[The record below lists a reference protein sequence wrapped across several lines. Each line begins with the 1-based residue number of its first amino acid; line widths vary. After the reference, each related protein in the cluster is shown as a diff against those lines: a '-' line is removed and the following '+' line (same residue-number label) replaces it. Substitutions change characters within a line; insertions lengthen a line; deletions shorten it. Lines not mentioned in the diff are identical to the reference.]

1 MTAQSPTPSS
11 VPTQERP
18 AHLTRDPRS
27 VEVAVPAIARS
38 ALEIVRDLR
47 PATALTRMVT
57 PEVAAQLSRRAALTR
72 RLRGGRPAASRLRVA
87 VTGVRT
93 CIIDGTTVEASAV
106 LRESTRA
113 RFIAMRWELRHTGW
127 RVTVLEIG

>member
-1 MTAQSPTPSS
+1 MTVPPRISAP
-11 VPTQERP
+11 VPTEERP
-18 AHLTRDPRS
+18 AQLTHDPRS
-27 VEVAVPAIARS
+27 VEVAVPSIARS

-47 PATALTRMVT
+47 PATALTRMVS
-57 PEVAAQLSRRAALTR
+57 PEIAAQLARRAALTR
-72 RLRGGRPAASRLRVA
+72 RLRAGRPAAQRLRVA

-93 CIIDGTTVEASAV
+93 CIIDERTVEASAV